1 MSRAGT
7 IHDSRALSGKF
18 PALFRPSMFSTKSPS
33 QPEPLTRGQRGQFCS
48 LIFVSPFVTRTAA
61 QIQSSSS
68 IDRTSLRARTRALA
82 SAFEHRGR
90 AGQVP
95 SQSRGLLPVGFI
107 AEADRSNRTR
117 LSLGAHGPDRRIPM
131 IRSNPIN
138 ETNDPKT
145 TAVSTSSHPVKR
157 ETNSEPSANSQ
168 SAAANTKQVPT
179 SEFEFVRASQLR
191 EDALDREG
199 DDRGGDR

>member
-1 MSRAGT
+1 MSGAGT
-7 IHDSRALSGKF
+7 IHDSRALSGKL
-18 PALFRPSMFSTKSPS
+18 PALFRPLMVSTKSPS

-48 LIFVSPFVTRTAA
+48 LIFVSPFETRTAA

-68 IDRTSLRARTRALA
+68 IDRTSLRARTRALV

-90 AGQVP
+90 VGQVP

-117 LSLGAHGPDRRIPM
+117 LSLGAHRPDRRTPM
-131 IRSNPIN
+131 TRSNPVN

-145 TAVSTSSHPVKR
+145 TAVSTSSHPVER
-157 ETNSEPSANSQ
+157 GTNSEPSANSQ
-168 SAAANTKQVPT
+168 SAAANTKQVPVN
-179 SEFEFVRASQLR
+179 EFEFVRASRLR
-191 EDALDREG
+191 ENALDREG